1 MPQHTNPMATQ
12 NSADQMLIRE
22 LNLSLVL
29 RHIHNSAPLSRAQIA
44 QATGL
49 NKSTVSSLVEE
60 LLTRKLIYEAG
71 INSAGTGR
79 PATLLEI
86 NPRAGGIIGAELGV
100 DFIAIALTDFTGT
113 ILWRKSISIDPVD
126 SQEKNI
132 AKILE
137 LTDVAIKVCESYNL
151 YLLGIGLSVPGTVD
165 LEGSALVFAPNLQ
178 WRNVPLKQ
186 ILYDHTGINAFIEN
200 DANAAAIAEHLFGA
214 AKKTDD
220 FIFVVAGTGI
230 GCGLFLNGKLYRGRD
245 GFAGEI
251 GHTPILA
258 EPYQMLCRC
267 GKRGCWEI
275 YANQQSVIRR
285 IQTRLDDH
293 REGIIPDL
301 LKKQNA
307 PLSISV
313 IKQAAEE
320 CDQMALESLTETG
333 TAMGLGFAKL
343 IDIFNPEK
351 LILGGPLSMVGKYLL
366 PAIKETAT
374 KHSVSN
380 INPKVEIL
388 LSSFE
393 TDAILMGAT
402 SIVVDDILSK
412 PTHVDRKEVIEKNYI
427 SS

>member
-1 MPQHTNPMATQ
+1 MATR
-12 NSADQMLIRE
+12 NSVDQTLIRE

-60 LLTRKLIYEAG
+60 LLARKLVHETG
-71 INSAGTGR
+71 VNSTGTGR

-86 NPRAGGIIGAELGV
+86 NPQAGGIIGAELGV
-100 DFIAIALTDFTGT
+100 DFVAIALTDFTGN
-113 ILWRKSISIDPVD
+113 ILWRQLISTDPIDT
-126 SQEKNI
+126 QEKTI

-137 LTDVAIKVCESYNL
+137 LTDEAMKVCESYNL

-165 LEGSALVFAPNLQ
+165 LEGSVLVFAPNLQ
-178 WRNVPLKQ
+178 WHNVPLKQ
-186 ILYDHTGINAFIEN
+186 IFYDHTGINAFIEN
-200 DANAAAIAEHLFGA
+200 DANAAAIAEHLFGV

-220 FIFVVAGTGI
+220 FIFVVVGTGI
-230 GCGLFLNGKLYRGRD
+230 GGGLFLNGRLYRGKD

-275 YANQQSVIRR
+275 YANQHSIIRR
-285 IQTRLDDH
+285 VQGRLDD
-293 REGIIPDL
+293 RQESIIQDL
-301 LKKQNA
+301 LEKQNA
-307 PLSISV
+307 SLSISL
-313 IKQAAEE
+313 IKQAA
-320 CDQMALESLTETG
+320 DQYDQVALESLTETG

-351 LILGGPLSMVGKYLL
+351 LILGGPLSIVGKYLL
-366 PAIKETAT
+366 PAIKEAAT
-374 KHSVSN
+374 EHSISN
-380 INPKVEIL
+380 ISPKVEIL
-388 LSSFE
+388 LSRFE
-393 TDAILMGAT
+393 TDAVLIGAI

-412 PTHVDRKEVIEKNYI
+412 PTYVERR
-427 SS
+427 